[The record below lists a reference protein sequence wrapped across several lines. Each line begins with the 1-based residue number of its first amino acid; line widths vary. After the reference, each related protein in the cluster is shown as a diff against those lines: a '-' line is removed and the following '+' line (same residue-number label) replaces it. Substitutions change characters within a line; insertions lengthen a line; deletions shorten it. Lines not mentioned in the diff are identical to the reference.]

1 MNETVFF
8 SSSGTISEKR
18 FKNTCSVM
26 LPISSKIVGLPPFS
40 WEFSRIFR
48 GVAFD
53 DCKKKTKLSGKANKT
68 QRTNTNF
75 LGELL

>member
-1 MNETVFF
+1 MFL

-26 LPISSKIVGLPPFS
+26 LLISSKIVGLPPFS

-53 DCKKKTKLSGKANKT
+53 DCEKKNIKLSGKANKT

-75 LGELL
+75 LEELL

>member
-1 MNETVFF
+1 
-8 SSSGTISEKR
+8 
-18 FKNTCSVM
+18 M

-40 WEFSRIFR
+40 WEFFRIFR

-53 DCKKKTKLSGKANKT
+53 DCEKKNIKLSGKANKT

-75 LGELL
+75 LEELL